1 MNVQH
6 SKFIQI
12 LVFLLLIFSINVYY
26 PAMAADFDGDGI
38 DDVIDLDD
46 DNDGIPDEVEGC
58 QKLYDFSDFKEGL
71 LEVAYHGGIIKT
83 KNGYSVWGGSSAADG
98 TTDQAAFVPIT
109 SVNGYTYSGTI
120 EDVAVAAA
128 GDSGSDQYFILTD
141 QGLYTWGHVKKLQR
155 PVTLHEDMYDPSKYH
170 ANNPDYVEFHQL
182 GVGVSTPSLPVP
194 VSEIKSIEATSER
207 LALLTNSGEVWVA
220 GYGKKDDTAPGREHL
235 QGEIYA
241 DGSTSDDD
249 QWHHVLTGPGG
260 SPISG
265 IEQIKLAPGN
275 AIAMDSSGNLW
286 TWGVGTNTGN
296 DAAPVNRRYP
306 TQMNLPSG
314 VSVEQFEI
322 AARNYAYSG
331 DDGHSSGTG
340 TDNINRSATYFILG
354 SDGKVYV
361 LGQNTEMILGL
372 DKTDVTYYQSSWK
385 PILKDDGS
393 GGTTEVTD
401 ARFISISRHSA
412 YTLSGAL
419 ITADGTLYE
428 WGSNDESKIGQPNI
442 IDFVPAPKIPQGFSE
457 PPIYVGAG
465 GHIMPYIDNNGNFY
479 NVGHHCEGAFAD
491 NDTSCGGSRDQYEAT
506 GLATDFELI
515 KTNVTNFDLDG
526 DGYPNCRD
534 LDSDNDGISD
544 LVESGLDASAIDQD
558 NDGVVDSTTDVD
570 QDGLME
576 TVDADD
582 NNANADPAGKITS
595 SNIRDTDNDSVPDF
609 KDLDSDNDGI
619 PDVIEA
625 GGSDP
630 DGDGVIGS
638 GPITDTDGDGLSDIV
653 DPDNSGTP
661 LTDPDSDGDGIKDR
675 LDLDSDN
682 DGIQDVIEAGGEDP
696 DGDGVIGTGPITDT
710 DGDGW
715 SDLTD
720 PDDNGTPL
728 PDPDTDHDGQPDRLD
743 IDSDND
749 GMTDAN
755 EAGGAD
761 ADGDGRIDNFT
772 DNDGDG
778 FDDAEDTT
786 EGGTPLPNPDHDQD
800 GHPDY
805 LDIDADDDG
814 IPDNIESQPT
824 NGYVPPTGTDS
835 DGDGLDDAYDP
846 DANGSKPL
854 TAPEDTDGDGTPD
867 YLDEDSDNDGDS
879 DALEGWDTDNDGV
892 ADTVPTGTDS
902 DGDGLDDAY
911 DTVDNSNTVN
921 DGTNNT
927 MPTTYPDLDSPGTG
941 DRDWRDAVPVA
952 NDDTANTDED
962 TPVTI
967 SVLENDD
974 FGIDGPST
982 GTISVTT
989 EPSHGEVTI
998 NDNDTPNDPTD
1009 DKITYTPNLNY
1020 NGLDSFVYEI
1030 CDSNGDCD
1038 TAEVTVT
1045 IDPVVDVEDDT
1056 VTTDEDTPVD
1066 VDIYAN
1072 DNDIPT
1078 DGTLTINDNP
1088 DHGRVTIDTKG
1099 TPNDPSDDVVTY
1111 TPDADYHGSD
1121 TFEYTVCDNASPKHC
1136 DTATVTV
1143 TIALDSDNDG
1153 IPDNIDL
1160 DDDNDGI
1167 PDTLENPNG
1176 IDPLSDSD
1184 GDGVPAYLDDDDTDP
1199 SVGDTDGKIEE
1210 GYDNDGDGV
1219 PNHLDIDSDNDGITD
1234 LVESGQDP
1242 SVVDTNNDGVLD
1254 STTDADHDGLMDSA
1268 DADDNDPNS
1277 SGTVTPINS
1286 DGDSLPDYLDIDADN
1301 DGIPDNIESQP
1312 TNGYVAPTGNDSDG
1326 DGLDDA
1332 YDPDEANSTPITP
1345 VNTDGTDKPDYLDD
1359 DSDNDGIPDIKENG
1373 DPDNSLSGSDSD
1385 GDGLDDAFDDVDA
1398 SSAGGIGAPNN
1409 VNDGINPPSAS
1420 NLGDEDNDL
1429 GSGGDVDYRD
1439 IHEQDSDNDG
1449 IPDVDDIDDDNDG
1462 IPDVV
1467 EENGDSNR
1475 DTDGD
1480 GIPDRLDLD
1489 SDGDGILDI
1498 EEANGTD
1505 TDGDGRVDNPVDV
1518 DNDGLADV
1526 VDNNSNS
1533 ADDPADVAE
1542 GLNTTNLPVPDTD
1555 GDGKRDFQDVDSDND
1570 GISDLVEGGT
1580 DPSLDN
1586 NNDGIIDDQSDHDG
1600 DGICNAVDPDYCVP
1614 IRSIESDGTVSI
1626 SNVLRSLRK
1635 KGTSEAVNYRAA
1647 GEICGIPANTP
1658 DTDGDGVDDYR
1669 DLDSDNDGLNDVEE
1683 AGGPDADGDGLIDTG
1698 DLVNPDNI
1706 PDEDN
1711 DGNPDPYE
1719 PNNDN
1724 LGALDENGDGMID
1737 DTTDTDGDGI
1747 PDIVDGNPTQF
1758 SDRPHVF
1765 DPPSAIKTANAAG
1778 WPEIEW
1784 KMVWINDGN
1793 AVAQDVIV
1801 EDPLSSDMRFVGVLS
1816 CDARGSST
1824 TSRCEYDAAAR
1835 QVIWEGSIAP
1845 DPGATDEVSAI
1856 NEVVITFRTTV
1867 SEVVNGVE
1875 NQGVGYYDTDGD
1887 GDIDAIDRQQPVFT
1901 DDPAENG
1908 AEDPTAVKNPTPLE
1922 VPTLSEWGRMFTMGL
1937 MLLAALYFRRR
1948 ERA

>member
-182 GVGVSTPSLPVP
+182 GVGGSTPSLPVP

-638 GPITDTDGDGLSDIV
+638 GPITDTDGDGWSAVV
-653 DPDNSGTP
+653 DPDDGGTP
-661 LTDPDSDGDGIKDR
+661 LS
-675 LDLDSDN
+675 
-682 DGIQDVIEAGGEDP
+682 
-696 DGDGVIGTGPITDT
+696 
-710 DGDGW
+710 
-715 SDLTD
+715 
-720 PDDNGTPL
+720 
-728 PDPDTDHDGQPDRLD
+728 DPDTD
-743 IDSDND
+743 N
-749 GMTDAN
+749 
-755 EAGGAD
+755 
-761 ADGDGRIDNFT
+761 
-772 DNDGDG
+772 
-778 FDDAEDTT
+778 
-786 EGGTPLPNPDHDQD
+786 D
-800 GHPDY
+800 GHPDRT
-805 LDIDADDDG
+805 D
-814 IPDNIESQPT
+814 
-824 NGYVPPTGTDS
+824 TDS
-835 DGDGLDDAYDP
+835 DGDGCYDAVEGAGHFPSNDLDASGALTGGVDGKGVP
-846 DANGSKPL
+846 IKANGGTGT
-854 TAPEDTDGDGTPD
+854 TAAVTDADNTAYCNPFECQSVFYQVIKKD
-867 YLDEDSDNDGDS
+867 FKYLDPITGTYTTIGSSGWLYN
-879 DALEGWDTDNDGV
+879 AIGWDTRSNLIYGIGYSDHWRNHLLVVGNDGV
-892 ADTVPTGTDS
+892 ARDLGVPTGAGGTTNGIPLTDLSRNS
-902 DGDGLDDAY
+902 DNGNSDPYHLVAGDMDGNGYLYVPYGPRGRDLIKIDVDTLTYEIVNFNGNLPNNTIGDIVYIPQTRAFWGVGGSTLYKWDMATHQVSKTTVAGLPSGTYGAAY
-911 DTVDNSNTVN
+911 TDRDGKLYVSNNNVGNGSGAVYRINDYTTDNPTAVFLINSELTNSN
-921 DGTNNT
+921 DGASCRLAPPPPFGIPLSGSLFHDLEPNSIHD
-927 MPTTYPDLDSPGTG
+927 PTDPDLTESDLDSANPPTLYVKLFPDADG
-941 DRDWRDAVPVA
+941 DCSNGFTDSGGS
-952 NDDTANTDED
+952 DTTASK
-962 TPVTI
+962 V
-967 SVLENDD
+967 V
-974 FGIDGPST
+974 
-982 GTISVTT
+982 
-989 EPSHGEVTI
+989 
-998 NDNDTPNDPTD
+998 
-1009 DKITYTPNLNY
+1009 
-1020 NGLDSFVYEI
+1020 EI
-1030 CDSNGDCD
+1030 DSNGDYQFD
-1038 TAEVTVT
+1038 A
-1045 IDPVVDVEDDT
+1045 VEAGNYCL
-1056 VTTDEDTPVD
+1056 V
-1066 VDIYAN
+1066 
-1072 DNDIPT
+1072 
-1078 DGTLTINDNP
+1078 
-1088 DHGRVTIDTKG
+1088 
-1099 TPNDPSDDVVTY
+1099 
-1111 TPDADYHGSD
+1111 
-1121 TFEYTVCDNASPKHC
+1121 
-1136 DTATVTV
+1136 
-1143 TIALDSDNDG
+1143 
-1153 IPDNIDL
+1153 
-1160 DDDNDGI
+1160 
-1167 PDTLENPNG
+1167 
-1176 IDPLSDSD
+1176 
-1184 GDGVPAYLDDDDTDP
+1184 LDDDDDPSDSTPYDAPGDGWLYTNTVSAKDSPISGGVLPVTITQDQVDAQSPSEGNDFALFHGSLITGTLFDDTGQGNGDANNALQESDEPGVPGATVTISDDQGHTRTTQTDANGRYALYLPADWGTTTLSHDLRPASGYNHPTDP
-1199 SVGDTDGKIEE
+1199 T
-1210 GYDNDGDGV
+1210 N
-1219 PNHLDIDSDNDGITD
+1219 PNSA
-1234 LVESGQDP
+1234 
-1242 SVVDTNNDGVLD
+1242 
-1254 STTDADHDGLMDSA
+1254 TTTHQAADYA
-1268 DADDNDPNS
+1268 DATAPTPNSSAALIELTLPGSGPNNPTTAADLAGLTLNDYNFGVVYPSSFRPDQSGTATTPGAVTYSHTYKPGTQGEVTLSRSGGDYTYQIRVDANCDGSFDPGTYTDPNS
-1277 SGTVTPINS
+1277 PDHANAAIESWNTVTAANAANPS
-1286 DGDSLPDYLDIDADN
+1286 TPTFLVTDSWPRN
-1301 DGIPDNIESQP
+1301 PDNTFAACAVEVRVLVPGGQP
-1312 TNGYVAPTGNDSDG
+1312 EGAVDLATLTASLAWAGNETN
-1326 DGLDDA
+1326 
-1332 YDPDEANSTPITP
+1332 
-1345 VNTDGTDKPDYLDD
+1345 
-1359 DSDNDGIPDIKENG
+1359 
-1373 DPDNSLSGSDSD
+1373 
-1385 GDGLDDAFDDVDA
+1385 
-1398 SSAGGIGAPNN
+1398 GAPN
-1409 VNDGINPPSAS
+1409 VTDPAS
-1420 NLGDEDNDL
+1420 
-1429 GSGGDVDYRD
+1429 
-1439 IHEQDSDNDG
+1439 I
-1449 IPDVDDIDDDNDG
+1449 
-1462 IPDVV
+1462 
-1467 EENGDSNR
+1467 
-1475 DTDGD
+1475 
-1480 GIPDRLDLD
+1480 
-1489 SDGDGILDI
+1489 
-1498 EEANGTD
+1498 TD
-1505 TDGDGRVDNPVDV
+1505 TTAVRLLG
-1518 DNDGLADV
+1518 GLTL
-1526 VDNNSNS
+1526 
-1533 ADDPADVAE
+1533 E
-1542 GLNTTNLPVPDTD
+1542 KLG
-1555 GDGKRDFQDVDSDND
+1555 
-1570 GISDLVEGGT
+1570 
-1580 DPSLDN
+1580 
-1586 NNDGIIDDQSDHDG
+1586 
-1600 DGICNAVDPDYCVP
+1600 CNVTA
-1614 IRSIESDGTVSI
+1614 T
-1626 SNVLRSLRK
+1626 
-1635 KGTSEAVNYRAA
+1635 
-1647 GEICGIPANTP
+1647 ANTP
-1658 DTDGDGVDDYR
+1658 DTSDDCDPAGFPTNYSSNVSGKPGDVLEYCIVYLNVGIANISNITITDPVPFFADVVVDAY
-1669 DLDSDNDGLNDVEE
+1669 DNDPAADETLLWND
-1683 AGGPDADGDGLIDTG
+1683 ASGGEQRLSAPADAD
-1698 DLVNPDNI
+1698 
-1706 PDEDN
+1706 
-1711 DGNPDPYE
+1711 
-1719 PNNDN
+1719 
-1724 LGALDENGDGMID
+1724 
-1737 DTTDTDGDGI
+1737 
-1747 PDIVDGNPTQF
+1747 
-1758 SDRPHVF
+1758 
-1765 DPPSAIKTANAAG
+1765 AG
-1778 WPEIEW
+1778 ELASGQMTLRAE
-1784 KMVWINDGN
+1784 
-1793 AVAQDVIV
+1793 
-1801 EDPLSSDMRFVGVLS
+1801 GVLS
-1816 CDARGSST
+1816 
-1824 TSRCEYDAAAR
+1824 
-1835 QVIWEGSIAP
+1835 
-1845 DPGATDEVSAI
+1845 PGAGGKVCYRI
-1856 NEVVITFRTTV
+1856 QVR
-1867 SEVVNGVE
+1867 
-1875 NQGVGYYDTDGD
+1875 
-1887 GDIDAIDRQQPVFT
+1887 
-1901 DDPAENG
+1901 
-1908 AEDPTAVKNPTPLE
+1908 
-1922 VPTLSEWGRMFTMGL
+1922 
-1937 MLLAALYFRRR
+1937 
-1948 ERA
+1948 